1 MNRHLLTAIIIA
13 LATSGCDLSTKVWA
27 IQSTAQGP
35 RSLIPGILDLVHR
48 ENPGMA
54 FSLMVHWPASVR
66 MIVLGGAALGA
77 VAFGLY
83 TAAKRN
89 ISAGATV
96 AIGLIVGG
104 ALGNLVS
111 RVQSGTV
118 TDFLHVHR
126 GSFDWPA
133 FNVADMAVSC
143 GAILLAFTM
152 SEASTKSRA

>member
-1 MNRHLLTAIIIA
+1 MFIA

-35 RSLIPGILDLVHR
+35 RSLIPGLLDLVHR

-54 FSLMVHWPASVR
+54 FSLMVHWPAGVR
-66 MIVLGGAALGA
+66 MALLGGAALVA

-83 TAAKRN
+83 TVAQRKLAM
-89 ISAGATV
+89 APTV
-96 AIGLIVGG
+96 AIGLIIGG

-111 RVQSGTV
+111 RLQSGTV

-152 SEASTKSRA
+152 SEAPTKA

>member
-1 MNRHLLTAIIIA
+1 MNRRLMAAIVIA
-13 LATSGCDLSTKVWA
+13 LGTSGCDLSTKSWA
-27 IQSTAQGP
+27 IQSTSQGP
-35 RSLIPGILDLVHR
+35 RSIIPGLLDLVHR

-66 MIVLGGAALGA
+66 MLLLGGAALVA
-77 VAFGLY
+77 VIFGLY
-83 TAAKRN
+83 TVARRTL
-89 ISAGATV
+89 SAGATA
-96 AIGLIVGG
+96 AIGLIIGG
-104 ALGNLVS
+104 ALGNFVS
-111 RVQSGTV
+111 RLQSGTV

-152 SEASTKSRA
+152 SEEPAKA